1 MGLNCKRCFG
11 MRVFVSYT
19 VKDPAITDDSLQ
31 KVEARIKAFAKVFID
46 KIHNKEGGQRR
57 VDFELWKS
65 DIVLHLS
72 SSPEYS
78 SKWVQKELI
87 TARKKEKPI
96 VKVSVDDLL
105 QMDDE
110 QLYFLLNDVDRKTW
124 SVGVVMVLSL
134 LACLGISLAGIWV
147 SYKYVALNLSGGGDI
162 YNARGLFGDSWGGVN
177 AIISAFAFAGVI
189 VTLFL
194 QNRDLNLQRKEMAR
208 QREEFEKEN
217 ETLKY
222 QRFENLFYNMLNLQ
236 ERIVDGLR
244 ITYETVEDVTV
255 PLTAGNWTVDAR
267 HVEHTVLGRDCFRYA
282 FEEIEVPLYVRDKQQ
297 YVNGYRRFLN
307 LQGSSHYDDNWIP
320 SYFDHYFRHLYRI
333 LKFVD
338 TQKFTRDETYKYTSL
353 LRGTLSRYE
362 LVWIYYNSLYGKNVK
377 LRRLIEKYGI
387 LKNLRRDLLT
397 ISKEY
402 SDLLNEK
409 GWSIHDVQEKGFFA
423 TDYEYFL
430 TERQDDPDYFFVG
443 AFCNPGG
450 VNSELKGLEQWRA
463 LMQ

>member
-1 MGLNCKRCFG
+1 

-19 VKDPAITDDSLQ
+19 FKDPAISEDSLRKIETQ
-31 KVEARIKAFAKVFID
+31 IEPFAKVFID
-46 KIHNKEGGQRR
+46 KIHNKKGGQRR
-57 VDFELWKS
+57 VDFELWRS

-72 SSPEYS
+72 SSSGYS

-110 QLYFLLNDVDRKTW
+110 QLYLLLNDVEKKPQP
-124 SVGVVMVLSL
+124 VGVVMALSL
-134 LACLGISLAGIWV
+134 LTCLGISLVGIWA
-147 SYKYVALNLSGGGDI
+147 SYKYVSLNLSSEADI
-162 YNARGLFGDSWGGVN
+162 NNARGLFGDSWGGVN

-222 QRFENLFYNMLNLQ
+222 QRFENLFYNMMNLQ

-244 ITYETVEDVTV
+244 ITYESVEDATV
-255 PLTAGNWTVDAR
+255 PLAAGNWIKDAR

-282 FEEIEVPLYVRDKQQ
+282 FEEIEVPLYGGGEHQ
-297 YVNGYRRFLN
+297 YVNGFRRFLKI
-307 LQGSSHYDDNWIP
+307 QGCSHYDDNWIP

-338 TQKFTRDETYKYTSL
+338 TQKFTRDEAYKYTSL

-362 LVWIYYNSLYGKNVK
+362 LVWIYYNSLYNENVK
-377 LRRLIEKYGI
+377 LRRLVEKYGI
-387 LKNLRRDLLT
+387 LKNMRRDLLT

-402 SDLLNEK
+402 WDLLNEK
-409 GWSIHDVQEKGFFA
+409 GLSPQDVQAKGFWA
-423 TDYEYFL
+423 TDYDYYL
-430 TERQDDPDYFFVG
+430 TDRNNDPDYFYVG
-443 AFCNPGG
+443 AFC
-450 VNSELKGLEQWRA
+450 SRKDMDFELEKLDKWRT
-463 LMQ
+463 LVQ